1 MRRSWRRRC
10 VAVGAR
16 GGGGELLAGGARAC
30 AWFLGAPARSVLI
43 LVHPFVSPSRNKTR
57 RGLKSKPKKGEEQSP
72 PFERFLSGP
81 WGPRGVGSGP
91 LGAAGSGPVR
101 PHQHGEEQGEA
112 GGFWGG
118 SRGFRGGSRGPS
130 LHHAHATFRGH
141 RGCFSAPCL
150 HPPPLCVFSL
160 PGLR

>member
-1 MRRSWRRRC
+1 M
-10 VAVGAR
+10 AVGAR

-91 LGAAGSGPVR
+91 LGAVGSGPVR

-112 GGFWGG
+112 GGFGEEAGDFGG
-118 SRGFRGGSRGPS
+118 EAGDPACTTLTPPLGATGGIS
-130 LHHAHATFRGH
+130 LLRAFI
-141 RGCFSAPCL
+141 
-150 HPPPLCVFSL
+150 PPPLCVFSL

>member
-1 MRRSWRRRC
+1 M
-10 VAVGAR
+10 AVGAR
-16 GGGGELLAGGARAC
+16 GRGGELVAGGARAC
-30 AWFLGAPARSVLI
+30 TWFLGAPARSVLI

-112 GGFWGG
+112 GGGFGEEAGDFGG
-118 SRGFRGGSRGPS
+118 EAGGPACTT
-130 LHHAHATFRGH
+130 LT
-141 RGCFSAPCL
+141 
-150 HPPPLCVFSL
+150 PPLGATGGISLLRAFIPPLFVFSHSQV
-160 PGLR
+160 